1 MLPQKKDDKLS
12 SLVKSNM
19 ILTDDK
25 EMLLSNQQRLS
36 TVNQNLEVEK
46 RELHSRLNKLIT
58 ENDRLNGLS
67 FELLYSIG
75 QQYKL
80 ILTCRG
86 LESDE
91 LQVDW
96 VWVKN
101 FRIHRETGRGAKPR
115 IDHNGKTCSFF

>member
-91 LQVDW
+91 LQVD
-96 VWVKN
+96 
-101 FRIHRETGRGAKPR
+101 
-115 IDHNGKTCSFF
+115 